1 MAQKSESGAFWQD
14 VHIWETLRG
23 GGVFLI
29 IKILGSL
36 GAYLLAWYISREYGP
51 EGNGILSFTLTLAV
65 LLAALYNLGL
75 NIYAVKII
83 PHYRHHQD
91 DLGAQSF
98 YRTALTLVRNVT
110 IAGSIVCIILSYTVT
125 SPTLAR
131 DLFLVSFLTVPVS
144 LLLFISHTFKAR
156 KNMLG
161 FSLLQNNILQFVG
174 FIFLI
179 LPFWNRVSDAE
190 PVWACI
196 LAGTLMT
203 IMGLMANPQGKLL
216 KKVLPSFSFSPHL
229 RESLPML
236 AGGIGFMVLNLT
248 DRLMLRFLD
257 STTQLG
263 IYDIVLRL
271 SNLTLLGTLS
281 LNAMAE
287 PKFAEFYAQ
296 KAMDKLHRFAKRM
309 TWTGMVIS
317 IPILGA
323 LGLFSEFWLGLFGQG
338 GDFLPG
344 RYSLYILL
352 LGQLASVICGAV
364 LVLLNMAGHQRSVQR
379 ILLTAAL
386 INIIL
391 NALLIPV
398 LGISGAAWATTIST
412 LVWNFWGLWI
422 VRRKLGFWMWQ

>member
-1 MAQKSESGAFWQD
+1 MAQKSESGTYWQD
-14 VHIWETLRG
+14 IHIWETFRG
-23 GGVFLI
+23 GGIFLI
-29 IKILGSL
+29 IKILGAV
-36 GAYLLAWYISREYGP
+36 GAYFLAWYISREYGP

-83 PHYRHHQD
+83 PHFRHHQD
-91 DLGAQSF
+91 DIGAQSF
-98 YRTALTLVRNVT
+98 YRTALSTIRNVT
-110 IAGSIVCIILSYTVT
+110 IAGSLICLALSYIVP
-125 SPTLAR
+125 SPTLSR

-144 LLLFISHTFKAR
+144 LLLFLSHTFKAR
-156 KNMLG
+156 KDMFG
-161 FSLLQNNILQFVG
+161 FSLLQNNIMQFVG
-174 FIFLI
+174 FIILI
-179 LPFWNRVSDAE
+179 LPFWDRVSHTE
-190 PVWACI
+190 PVWACV

-203 IMGLMANPQGKLL
+203 IMGLTANPQGKLL
-216 KKVLPSFSFSPHL
+216 KKVLPPFSLSPHL
-229 RESLPML
+229 RASLPML

-263 IYDIVLRL
+263 VYDIVLRL

-296 KAMDKLHRFAKRM
+296 KAIDKLHRFANRM

-317 IPILGA
+317 IPVIGA
-323 LGLFSEFWLGLFGQG
+323 LGFFSDFWLGLFGHG
-338 GDFLPG
+338 EDFLPG

-352 LGQLASVICGAV
+352 LSQLFSVICGAV
-364 LVLLNMAGHQRSVQR
+364 LVLLNMTGHQRSVQT

-386 INIIL
+386 MNIIL

-398 LGISGAAWATTIST
+398 LGIDGAAWSTTIST
-412 LVWNFWGLWI
+412 VVWNVWGLWT
-422 VRRKLGFWMWQ
+422 VRRKLGFWMWG